1 MIACKF
7 TYNTVQSEQG
17 HSTIQLK
24 KDQEDRMALILG
36 RKCLHEYGQKILKL
50 EIGKHS
56 NQLPPFVIQ
65 DKISSNIAK
74 SIKDEI
80 QSMAQEKLR
89 NLESEISSIIEEE
102 EKSLD
107 WSTHHDIIDA
117 MHDDMKSIGKEGH
130 HPSTPDTDQSSA
142 NSDDHERNMTQNA
155 LPLHVNI
162 VKENESTLKSN
173 NYDKDETSAIS
184 NVIRATSN
192 LESFQCIIDNERA
205 KDVNKLSI
213 EEKMTLDKVSAFEI
227 NGMEE
232 DDMILSVVDGR
243 LPDPV
248 ETKSM
253 TNGLMNKLKKLT
265 LRGQGQSEK
274 YEEEKEKLTVEEKT
288 VISHATISSIRI
300 KDTEGFKLK
309 FNDDGGIDEPRVDT
323 QQIDKPIL
331 DINGIRLGNDISPE
345 YEKAVKVGL
354 NFFFFLFVQIFR
366 NPCTSNGKVSAP
378 LEIVYRLWVAVL
390 RSELEI
396 EGVQSDFIF
405 EAFHHLTKVRED
417 DEVEGADKVSIILC
431 QLLQDHGLIT
441 SQCIEERCKDVN
453 SKSHFSYQLISI
465 KKGSHQYSESNP
477 KTSKWHSIIVRCNE
491 TLNTRSSQ
499 NETMSNNISSS
510 DALSLLYAA
519 KMLPHH
525 MFQAGSH
532 KDAVG
537 LLLDKNFIVHRFET
551 CGYLAGTKRHLDD
564 ATFIINNMEKTDSR
578 NVDGSHEFDF
588 GESALEAIN
597 DLVLELLEEKKKE
610 VDVQMKSVTSENQVD
625 DATLQS
631 AHEIGC
637 SLHLLGVSLGKVKSY
652 QKEIDV
658 YSEALRLKYA
668 SKCSEISIAETLL
681 AMSVSHRNLGDL
693 WDALSR
699 CEELLTIEIKINGNS
714 HINTAKVL
722 HHQGIVLTELSDFDN
737 ALICFQKSLR
747 ILTAL
752 GASSDEVIVK
762 TLCWIGK
769 VQREKGNLSDAL
781 DSFDSARNLVT
792 GEESLTLAEIFQVSD
807 YNFDS
812 HSIVNNYL
820 TQPFHSIF

>member
-7 TYNTVQSEQG
+7 TYNTVQSEKG

-24 KDQEDRMALILG
+24 KDQEDRMTLILG
-36 RKCLHEYGQKILKL
+36 RKCLHKYGQKILKL

-65 DKISSNIAK
+65 DKISSNITK

-89 NLESEISSIIEEE
+89 YLESEISSIIEEE

-117 MHDDMKSIGKEGH
+117 MHDDMKSVGKEGH
-130 HPSTPDTDQSSA
+130 HPSTPDTEQCSA
-142 NSDDHERNMTQNA
+142 NSDDHERNMTQDT

-173 NYDKDETSAIS
+173 NCDKDETSAIS

-213 EEKMTLDKVSAFEI
+213 EEKMTLDNVSAFEI

-243 LPDPV
+243 LPDPI

-253 TNGLMNKLKKLT
+253 NNGLMSKLKKLT
-265 LRGQGQSEK
+265 LGGGQGQSEK
-274 YEEEKEKLTVEEKT
+274 HQEEKEKLTVEEKT
-288 VISHATISSIRI
+288 VISHTTISSIRI
-300 KDTEGFKLK
+300 QNTDGFRLK
-309 FNDDGGIDEPRVDT
+309 FNNDDGIDEPPVDKN
-323 QQIDKPIL
+323 QNDQPIL
-331 DINGIRLGNDISPE
+331 DINGIRLGDDISPAN
-345 YEKAVKVGL
+345 EKAIKVGL
-354 NFFFFLFVQIFR
+354 SFFFYLFVEIFR
-366 NPCTSNGKVSAP
+366 NPCTSNGKISAP
-378 LEIVYRLWVAVL
+378 LEIVYRLWVTVL

-405 EAFHHLTKVRED
+405 EAFHHLTKVHED
-417 DEVEGADKVSIILC
+417 NEVEVGADKVSITIC
-431 QLLQDHGLIT
+431 QLLKDHGLIT
-441 SQCIEERCKDVN
+441 SKCIEEQCKEVN
-453 SKSHFSYQLISI
+453 SKSSFSYQLISM
-465 KKGSHQYSESNP
+465 KKGIHQYSKSNP
-477 KTSKWHSIIVRCNE
+477 KNSKWHSIIVRGCNE
-491 TLNTRSSQ
+491 SLNARSSQ
-499 NETMSNNISSS
+499 NETTSNNISSS
-510 DALSLLYAA
+510 DGLSLLYAA

-525 MFQAGSH
+525 MFQAGCH

-537 LLLDKNFIVHRFET
+537 LLLDKNFIVHRFEI

-564 ATFIINNMEKTDSR
+564 ATFIVNNMEKIDSKY
-578 NVDGSHEFDF
+578 VDGSIEFDF

-597 DLVLELLEEKKKE
+597 DLVLEMLEEKKKE
-610 VDVQMKSVTSENQVD
+610 IDVQMKSLTCENQVD
-625 DATLQS
+625 DAILQS

-637 SLHLLGVSLGKVKSY
+637 SLHLLGISLGKLKSY

-658 YSEALRLKYA
+658 YSEALRLKNA
-668 SKCSEISIAETLL
+668 SKCSDISIAETLF
-681 AMSVSHRNLGDL
+681 AMSLCHRNLGDL
-693 WDALSR
+693 WNALSR
-699 CEELLTIEIKINGNS
+699 CQELLTIEMKINGNS

-722 HHQGIVLTELSDFDN
+722 HHQGIVLTELADFDN

-781 DSFDSARNLVT
+781 DSFNSARNSVAMVT
-792 GEESLTLAEIFQVSD
+792 QEESFTLAEIFQVSD
-807 YNFDS
+807 YN
-812 HSIVNNYL
+812 
-820 TQPFHSIF
+820 